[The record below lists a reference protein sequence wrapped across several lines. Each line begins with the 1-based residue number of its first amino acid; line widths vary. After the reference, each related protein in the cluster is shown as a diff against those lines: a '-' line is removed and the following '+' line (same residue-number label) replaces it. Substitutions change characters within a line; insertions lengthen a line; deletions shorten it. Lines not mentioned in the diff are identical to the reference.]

1 MSLENQVFISYF
13 SRTHLIKG
21 EALNGGVEWRVGCGG
36 RGGSGGGAVGRFG
49 LLLVNF
55 HRQRTKEVTVWFSC
69 ACSHSCIANV
79 CNKISSFNLHFPT
92 HSAPRLLINALFIH
106 G

>member
-1 MSLENQVFISYF
+1 ME
-13 SRTHLIKG
+13 G
-21 EALNGGVEWRVGCGG
+21 W
-36 RGGSGGGAVGRFG
+36 SGGLVAGGGGGGG
-49 LLLVNF
+49 LLGVLAYMLVNF

-79 CNKISSFNLHFPT
+79 CNTISSFNLHFPT

>member
-36 RGGSGGGAVGRFG
+36 SGGAVGRFG

>member
-21 EALNGGVEWRVGCGG
+21 EALNRRVEWRVGCGG
-36 RGGSGGGAVGRFG
+36 GGDVGRFG

-55 HRQRTKEVTVWFSC
+55 HRQRTKEVTVWLSC

-79 CNKISSFNLHFPT
+79 CNKIS
-92 HSAPRLLINALFIH
+92 
-106 G
+106 

>member
-1 MSLENQVFISYF
+1 ME
-13 SRTHLIKG
+13 G
-21 EALNGGVEWRVGCGG
+21 W
-36 RGGSGGGAVGRFG
+36 SGGLVGGGGGWGVGRFG

-79 CNKISSFNLHFPT
+79 CNKIS
-92 HSAPRLLINALFIH
+92 
-106 G
+106 

>member
-1 MSLENQVFISYF
+1 MAGWL
-13 SRTHLIKG
+13 RG
-21 EALNGGVEWRVGCGG
+21 WGV
-36 RGGSGGGAVGRFG
+36 GAVGRFG

-79 CNKISSFNLHFPT
+79 CSKIS
-92 HSAPRLLINALFIH
+92 
-106 G
+106 

>member
-36 RGGSGGGAVGRFG
+36 RGGGVGAVGRFG
-49 LLLVNF
+49 LHVGEL
-55 HRQRTKEVTVWFSC
+55 
-69 ACSHSCIANV
+69 
-79 CNKISSFNLHFPT
+79 SSSTN
-92 HSAPRLLINALFIH
+92 
-106 G
+106 

>member
-36 RGGSGGGAVGRFG
+36 RGGGWG
-49 LLLVNF
+49 LLGVLAYMLVNF

-69 ACSHSCIANV
+69 ACSHSCVANV

>member
-36 RGGSGGGAVGRFG
+36 RGGGGAVGRFG

-79 CNKISSFNLHFPT
+79 YNKISSFNLHFPT